1 MAIRNEQ
8 ERLLTNINTTQDNIV
23 NVNNA
28 AGGLDGNILIT
39 GTTAAT
45 CAVSGKCFVT
55 IQMLTDTVF
64 NSSAGGLT
72 PVTAQLYMGDTGT
85 STDIDANAGAATDSV
100 TFPAGTVIFGKW
112 SSITLASGS
121 VVAYIGTE

>member
-1 MAIRNEQ
+1 
-8 ERLLTNINTTQDNIV
+8 
-23 NVNNA
+23 
-28 AGGLDGNILIT
+28 
-39 GTTAAT
+39 
-45 CAVSGKCFVT
+45 
-55 IQMLTDTVF
+55 MLTDTVF